1 MEPPSLLSI
10 SSLLAVLL
18 FAINAYFTL
27 CVSTLSGLPQNKATD
42 TSLDTTLSK
51 LLASSQLGQS
61 ISSMLFAW
69 LSLST
74 LFQVW
79 VNTVPQPFSSILF
92 ILSIVLLALLYAGT
106 RQSIKGFAE
115 SNAESLAKRLTKPLN
130 LWHIVAT
137 VPTIALLALYRFGFS
152 QLGVEN
158 KEPVS
163 QSRKL
168 RNLLA
173 ENLEDSHLNDDEKDM
188 LKNVIDFS
196 DLDAGDLMI
205 PRAKVVWLSSDD
217 DAETVL
223 EKIKESGFT
232 RFPYCKDNPDEV
244 TGYIHVKDLGVLGQ
258 ELQLDDLNTHVRP
271 VGFMPES
278 ASATNLLRKLREEH
292 IVVIVDEFGGMSGIL
307 TLEDLLEELVGDIND
322 EFDEA
327 SLEIEELES
336 GNLIVEGTVR
346 LDELEREHNLNF
358 GDVEEESIGG
368 FVFGRLARQVN
379 VGDKVNFAHGE
390 IIVEKVDGLRVE
402 EVWIRLKHN
411 MTQTPHHDKQGTYT
425 SETASETESKTVTE
439 STETP
444 ETSSEANLASEAD
457 TTTNLQDKPDY
468 PTAPQTLQ

>member
-10 SSLLAVLL
+10 SVFLVCLL
-18 FAINAYFTL
+18 FIINAYFTL
-27 CVSTLSGLPQNKATD
+27 CVSTLSGLPQNKASENTFEN
-42 TSLDTTLSK
+42 TLSK

-74 LFQVW
+74 LYQAWLNAVS
-79 VNTVPQPFSSILF
+79 QPFSSILF
-92 ILSIVLLALLYAGT
+92 VFSIVLLALLYAGT

-115 SNAESLAKRLTKPLN
+115 INAESLAKHLSKPLKV
-130 LWHIVAT
+130 WHMIVS
-137 VPTIALLALYRFGFS
+137 VPTLALLALYKFGFS
-152 QLGVEN
+152 RLGVEN

-173 ENLEDSHLNDDEKDM
+173 DNLADSHLNDDEKDM

-205 PRAKVVWLSSDD
+205 PRSKVVWLSSEDD
-217 DAETVL
+217 KETLL
-223 EKIKESGFT
+223 EKIEESGFT

-244 TGYIHVKDLGVLGQ
+244 TGYIHIKDLSVLGQ
-258 ELQLDDLNTHVRP
+258 DFQVDSLKDYVRP

-278 ASATNLLRKLREEH
+278 ATATNLLRKLREEH

-327 SLEIEELES
+327 SLEIEELEG

-346 LDELEREHNLNF
+346 LDELEREHNLDF

-368 FVFGRLARQVN
+368 FVFGRLARQVK
-379 VGDKVNFAHGE
+379 VGDTVNFTHGE

-402 EVWIRLKHN
+402 EVRIRLKHN
-411 MTQTPHHDKQGTYT
+411 MTQTHHQDLKLNNVSDTQENAT
-425 SETASETESKTVTE
+425 
-439 STETP
+439 
-444 ETSSEANLASEAD
+444 ANLQ
-457 TTTNLQDKPDY
+457 NQDAQSY
-468 PTAPQTLQ
+468 PNATVPQTMQ

>member
-10 SSLLAVLL
+10 SALLAFTL
-18 FAINAYFTL
+18 FVVNAYFTL
-27 CVSTLSGLPQNKATD
+27 CVSTLSGLPQNKASENIFENTV
-42 TSLDTTLSK
+42 SK

-69 LSLST
+69 FSLSALYKVWIT
-74 LFQVW
+74 LVK
-79 VNTVPQPFSSILF
+79 QPFSSILF
-92 ILSIVLLALLYAGT
+92 VFSIVLLALLYAGT

-115 SNAESLAKRLTKPLN
+115 SNALSLAQRLSKPLN
-130 LWHIVAT
+130 IWHTVVS
-137 VPTIALLALYRFGFS
+137 VPTLALLALYKFGFS
-152 QLGVEN
+152 RLGVEN

-173 ENLEDSHLNDDEKDM
+173 DNLADSHLNDDEKDM

-196 DLDAGDLMI
+196 ELDAGDLMI
-205 PRAKVVWLSSDD
+205 PRSKVVWLSSEDTK
-217 DAETVL
+217 ETLL

-244 TGYIHVKDLGVLGQ
+244 TGYIHIKDLNVLGQ
-258 ELQLDDLNTHVRP
+258 SLDLDNLNSYVRP

-346 LDELEREHNLNF
+346 LDELEREHNLDF

-368 FVFGRLARQVN
+368 FVFGRLARQVH
-379 VGDKVNFAHGE
+379 VGDVVSFAHGE

-411 MTQTPHHDKQGTYT
+411 MTQVPT
-425 SETASETESKTVTE
+425 SAHI
-439 STETP
+439 STETITDAAT
-444 ETSSEANLASEAD
+444 ETSTEAEAIEE
-457 TTTNLQDKPDY
+457 QDKQTYSPV
-468 PTAPQTLQ
+468 PQTIQ